1 MSYLNIV
8 KFQDSP
14 RNWQFYSG
22 YMFKRSR
29 ITRSISMKR
38 MTKISTAVLTALAS
52 LSAPI
57 ALAQSSAPGADGDY
71 YWGLRLGLGW
81 TDTDRIASFDET
93 NNPQFFDGGADVF
106 MAGIEAGYRFAENWE
121 ARVYF
126 EDLQGDIGGTSDTA
140 YGDSWGADVLYSF
153 TE

>member
-1 MSYLNIV
+1 
-8 KFQDSP
+8 
-14 RNWQFYSG
+14 
-22 YMFKRSR
+22 
-29 ITRSISMKR
+29 MKR

-57 ALAQSSAPGADGDY
+57 AMAQSSAPDADGDY

-126 EDLQGDIGGTSDTA
+126 EDLQGDIGGTSETA

-153 TE
+153 TEKTYAGLGLNKTDFGHSQRYVPAWNARLASLYG